1 MDPMP
6 YLGAGL
12 MVLVLLVAVCRAVL
26 DEAEARQALSWPS
39 VQGTILEGHAQGRR
53 QGKSKII
60 RWYAR
65 MRFYFQAEGAYYGNQ
80 FEIQCDSEEGADQF
94 VRENKGKPVIV
105 RYKPSDPDTAR
116 AYPRER
122 L

>member
-1 MDPMP
+1 MP
-6 YLGAGL
+6 YLGTGL
-12 MVLVLLVAVCRAVL
+12 VALVLIVAVGRTVL

-39 VQGTILEGHAQGRR
+39 IQGTILEGHAQGRR
-53 QGKSKII
+53 QGKSKVI
-60 RWYAR
+60 RRYAR
-65 MRFYFQAEGAYYGNQ
+65 MTFYFRAEGACYGNQ
-80 FEIQCDSEEGADQF
+80 FEIQRDSEEAADRY
-94 VRENKGKPVIV
+94 VRENKGKPVTV